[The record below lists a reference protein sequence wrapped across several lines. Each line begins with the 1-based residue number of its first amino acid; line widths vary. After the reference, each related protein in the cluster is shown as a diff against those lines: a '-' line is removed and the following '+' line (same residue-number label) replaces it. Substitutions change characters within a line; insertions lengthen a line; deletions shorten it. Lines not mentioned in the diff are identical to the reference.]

1 MENRAVEMPENAGAA
16 PDLSPI
22 ALPKKRSRIRFSCT
36 TCRDKKLKCD
46 RHSPCDQCTK
56 RGIEGTCEIIPYVSG
71 VPQSRASQT
80 LVTARSKDA
89 PGSGERQANSRSKTL
104 PNEAAVQARLKHL
117 EHLVHVLKAQKR
129 DNNANGTPS
138 SANTPRERR
147 PEEEFED
154 EVLPTFG
161 DRVKETAGNI
171 FGELRYVDQSHWETI
186 LSDLLNITGSLE
198 PPEEPPLD
206 DQDVSP
212 APSFADSPGPDLLLG
227 GFPRV
232 PLSELLQCLPPR
244 SIADRL
250 LARLFQAKEPGWVM
264 FHMPTFLK
272 HYESFWENPGAM
284 SYVQLGLLFAMFC
297 NASLYYMRAGE
308 EVPGGLGNP
317 REMYRAYKARCA
329 QCLVLGDYTKP
340 GQYKIETLILYFGCE
355 YLSQPDANTSASVIL
370 SIIVRLAMHMGL
382 HRDPRHYPNMSPFE
396 GEMRRRTWVILRD
409 VDILIGF
416 QFGLPG
422 NIPNDLYDTELPR
435 NLHDEDFDESTTVLP
450 PSRPETER
458 TVVLWCIIKGRLVSV
473 FSAITTAMSA
483 RKPATFADIMH
494 LDRQLEEVHNNFP
507 ASLRYRPFSQSLVDP
522 VDIIIQRFQLELLY
536 LKCRT
541 VLHRRY
547 MGFARKDKRY
557 EHSRRACLD
566 AATRTLK
573 HQYDIHVEL
582 QVGGRL
588 SHDRNHWFLSSLS
601 THNFLLA
608 DMILC
613 VELWCLKAK
622 ERSPL
627 VRRDAAEKLAD
638 DTSPEI
644 MSQDQLLEIL
654 RTSRLLWQA
663 RRKESAEA
671 NRAYNI
677 LTKMLSMSTGETFG
691 NSPESTGSSA
701 NMENMYPSLPLMTFA
716 METGPNPAA
725 LAAPATVA
733 GSTSITPPSS
743 DTLWTSPGAVNVD
756 EMANLGSQW
765 GAGMDLSAIGDHL
778 DPLLDPNPTGDWTL
792 WDNQILN
799 SGDGAGQIQWD
810 SFFQANGGF

>member
-1 MENRAVEMPENAGAA
+1 MEMSENGGAGG
-16 PDLSPI
+16 PDLSSTTGQ
-22 ALPKKRSRIRFSCT
+22 KKRSRIRFSCT

-46 RHSPCDQCTK
+46 RQSPCDQCTK

-71 VPQSRASQT
+71 GPSGRAGQT
-80 LVTARSKDA
+80 LVAARSKDA
-89 PGSGERQANSRSKTL
+89 PVPGEGQATNPRSRAL

-129 DNNANGTPS
+129 DS
-138 SANTPRERR
+138 SNTVASYSNPPREGR
-147 PEEEFED
+147 PEDEFDDD
-154 EVLPTFG
+154 EFPALCA
-161 DRVKETAGNI
+161 RVRETAGNI
-171 FGELRYVDQSHWETI
+171 VGELRYVDQSHWETI
-186 LSDLLNITGSLE
+186 LNDLMNITGSLE
-198 PPEEPPLD
+198 PPDQPTLD
-206 DQDVSP
+206 QEDLLSATP
-212 APSFADSPGPDLLLG
+212 AFTESRGPDLLLG

-232 PLSELLQCLPPR
+232 PIGEMLQYLPPR
-244 SIADRL
+244 PLADRL

-272 HYESFWENPGAM
+272 HYDSFWENPGAM
-284 SYVQLGLLFAMFC
+284 TYTQLGLLFAMFC

-317 REMYRAYKARCA
+317 RDIYRSYKAKCA
-329 QCLVLGDYTKP
+329 QCLVMDDYTKP

-355 YLSQPDANTSASVIL
+355 YLSHPDANTSASVIL

-435 NLHDEDFDESTTVLP
+435 NLHDEDFDESTEVLP

-473 FSAITTAMSA
+473 FSAITAAMSA
-483 RKPATFADIMH
+483 RRPATFADIMH

-507 ASLRYRPFSQSLVDP
+507 PALRYRPFSQSVVDP
-522 VDIIIQRFQLELLY
+522 VDIIMQRFQLELLY

-547 MGFARKDKRY
+547 MGYARKDKRY
-557 EHSRRACLD
+557 EHSRRVCLD

-582 QVGGRL
+582 QLGGRL

-627 VRRDAAEKLAD
+627 VTTVAAERLAN

-644 MSQDQLLEIL
+644 MSQEQLLEIL
-654 RTSRLLWQA
+654 RTSRVIWQG

-671 NRAYNI
+671 NRAFNI
-677 LTKMLSMSTGETFG
+677 LTKMLSMSTGETFS

-701 NMENMYPSLPLMTFA
+701 NLERTYPTLPLMTFA

-725 LAAPATVA
+725 MAASATA
-733 GSTSITPPSS
+733 AQTTGISSPPSS
-743 DTLWTSPGAVNVD
+743 ETLWGAPGGLTTD
-756 EMANLGSQW
+756 SMEYMGGQW
-765 GAGMDLSAIGDHL
+765 GTGMKVPAVGDSL
-778 DPLLDPNPTGDWTL
+778 DGLLDPNLNGDWTL
-792 WDNQILN
+792 WDNQVLN

-810 SFFQANGGF
+810 SFFQANAGF